1 MTHDGGPWIR
11 RSPRSAG
18 FDDSFDQSN
27 RIDLSEL
34 KKLFVGSSAAILRHR

>member
-1 MTHDGGPWIR
+1 VDPPIAAQ
-11 RSPRSAG
+11 PG